1 MPGEKRVR
9 PRPGWRRRV
18 PFPARQGQGQGQLG
32 ARSPTLAVS
41 RLQGSGTPFRRNP
54 DITSPRTE
62 GRVHDTKL
70 TLGGRCPGPSG
81 SRLDPGRDVTLCGG
95 SGVAGLAGHR
105 VGVPVLSRARRVG
118 FLGPWGGN
126 RVIADGQHEG
136 TRSTVI
142 QWPRGDRL
150 CVAADGSGLTLGLP
164 APRTRA
170 RTGRLPVSVS
180 ARHSRVHT
188 RLAAW
193 ACGCHDNRS
202 GLVLLA
208 GDAPGWSRSPGP
220 GVWWRPRQV
229 HGGQLPWQHPS
240 QADLGNTQ
248 GPRWPGAGSHFHC
261 RFRQSL
267 LQTQE

>member
-1 MPGEKRVR
+1 M
-9 PRPGWRRRV
+9 
-18 PFPARQGQGQGQLG
+18 
-32 ARSPTLAVS
+32 
-41 RLQGSGTPFRRNP
+41 
-54 DITSPRTE
+54 
-62 GRVHDTKL
+62 
-70 TLGGRCPGPSG
+70 
-81 SRLDPGRDVTLCGG
+81 
-95 SGVAGLAGHR
+95 
-105 VGVPVLSRARRVG
+105 
-118 FLGPWGGN
+118 
-126 RVIADGQHEG
+126 QHEG

-150 CVAADGSGLTLGLP
+150 CVAADGSGLELGLP

-267 LQTQE
+267 LQTQEQRGGSPPPPPLQAGTGRKPGPRTWAGGRARGSWAGRHQQRRW